1 MDRPGRLVDYLIKS
15 LHQVGV
21 RHIFGVGGANIE
33 DVYDA
38 VHHCGEQVHA
48 VVAKHEFS
56 AAAMADGYSRVTGRL
71 AVAVSTSGAGA
82 MNLVPGIAEAYASRV
97 PLLAIVGQPPRPLEG
112 RGAFQ
117 DTSGLAGSFDAYDL
131 FSAISRYCRRVED
144 PAEIAVALA
153 DAITA
158 TRALPGGPA
167 VLLLPK
173 DVQQAPVAGLPSIGD
188 LLAARRTTVR
198 ASAAR
203 DRAADRLVEL
213 AGEPVLVIA
222 GDEVARRGARAE
234 LAEFAALLDARVAVV
249 PDGKDVFPNHD
260 PRFVG
265 VAGVIGHPSVT
276 DALRSAR
283 LCVLVGTRLPVMA
296 RGGLDALL
304 AGTELICFGSEPAFP
319 DPAALHV
326 DGDLRAELRAAVT
339 RLRAVR
345 PAAAPPARPDLRF
358 LSVPPFDGA
367 GVLRLREAVDAIDG
381 AVPAGATVVADAGN
395 AAASVIHYL
404 ATPRDGR
411 FVVALGMGGMG
422 HSLGAG
428 IGAAFA
434 TGRRSYVVVGDG
446 GFLMHGMEVH
456 TAVEHDLP
464 VTFVVVNNNAHGMC
478 VTREQL
484 YYADAYTFNEFRPT
498 DLAAGIGGMF
508 PTLPVTHARTPD
520 ELRQALAEHRESRSP
535 AVVCIDVSPRE
546 IPPFVPFLNHLE
558 QTVSP
563 QGATHDQPVAVG

>member
-1 MDRPGRLVDYLIKS
+1 MDRPGRLVDYLITS

-33 DVYDA
+33 DLYDA
-38 VHHCGEQVHA
+38 VHHCGEQVTA

-56 AAAMADGYSRVTGRL
+56 AAAMADGYARATGRL
-71 AVAVSTSGAGA
+71 AVAVSTSGGGA
-82 MNLVPGIAEAYASRV
+82 MNLVPGVAEAYASRV

-112 RGAFQ
+112 QGAFQ
-117 DTSGLAGSFDAYDL
+117 DTSGLAGSFDAYRL
-131 FSAISRYCRRVED
+131 FSSISRYCRRIDD
-144 PAEIAVALA
+144 PADIAAALA
-153 DAITA
+153 DALTA

-173 DVQQAPVAGLPSIGD
+173 DVQQAVVEGLPPID
-188 LLAARRTTVR
+188 ELLAERRISVT
-198 ASAAR
+198 AAAAR
-203 DRAADRLVEL
+203 DRAGDRLAEL
-213 AGEPVLVIA
+213 VGESVLVIA

-234 LAEFAALLDARVAVV
+234 LAEFAAALDARVAVV
-249 PDGKDVFPNHD
+249 PDGKDVYPNDD

-276 DALRSAR
+276 DALRGAR

-304 AGTELICFGSEPAFP
+304 TGTELICFGAEPAY
-319 DPAALHV
+319 AAHALHV
-326 DGDLRAELRAAVT
+326 DGDLRAELRAAVD
-339 RLRAVR
+339 RLRAHR
-345 PAAAPPARPDLRF
+345 PTPPAPTRPDLRF
-358 LSVPPFDGA
+358 LSVPPFEGE
-367 GVLRLREAVDAIDG
+367 GVLRLREAVDAIDA
-381 AVPAGATVVADAGN
+381 AVPDGATVVADAGN
-395 AAASVIHYL
+395 SAASVIHYL

-411 FVVALGMGGMG
+411 FIVALGMGGMG

-428 IGAAFA
+428 IGAAFG
-434 TGRRSYVVVGDG
+434 TGRRSFVVIGDG
-446 GFLMHGMEVH
+446 GFLMHGMEIH

-484 YYADAYTFNEFRPT
+484 YYEDAYTFNEFRPT
-498 DLAAGIGGMF
+498 DLAAGIRGMF
-508 PTLPVTHARTPD
+508 PGLPVTHARTPD
-520 ELRQALAEHRESRSP
+520 ELRQALTDQVATRSP

-546 IPPFVPFLNHLE
+546 IPPFVPFLNHLD

-563 QGATHDQPVAVG
+563 QGAPHEPVVAVG

>member
-1 MDRPGRLVDYLIKS
+1 MDRPYRVVDYLIRS

-33 DVYDA
+33 DLYDA
-38 VHHCGEQVHA
+38 AHHCDGTVRA

-56 AAAMADGYSRVTGRL
+56 AAAMADGYARTTGRL

-82 MNLVPGIAEAYASRV
+82 MNLVPGVAEAYASRV
-97 PLLAIVGQPPRPLEG
+97 PLLAVVGQPPRSLEG

-117 DTSGLAGSFDAYDL
+117 DTSGLAGSFDAYRL
-131 FSAISRYCRRVED
+131 FSTISRYCARVDD
-144 PAEIAVALA
+144 PADVAPALA
-153 DAITA
+153 DALTA

-173 DVQQAPVAGLPSIGD
+173 DVQQAVLTDPPPID
-188 LLAARRTTVR
+188 ELLAARRTPVA
-198 ASAAR
+198 ASATR
-203 DRAADRLVEL
+203 ERAADRLAEL

-234 LAEFAALLDARVAVV
+234 LAEFVAALDARVAVV
-249 PDGKDVFPNHD
+249 PDGKDVFDNHD
-260 PRFVG
+260 SRFVG

-276 DALRSAR
+276 DALRRAR

-304 AGTELICFGSEPAFP
+304 AGTELVCFGAEPAFP
-319 DPAALHV
+319 DPDALHV
-326 DGDLRAELRAAVT
+326 DGDLRAELRAVT
-339 RLRAVR
+339 VRLRAAR
-345 PAAAPPARPDLRF
+345 PAPSPPVRPDLRF
-358 LSVPPFDGA
+358 LAVPPFEGE
-367 GVLRLREAVDAIDG
+367 GMRLRDAVEAIGA
-381 AVPAGATVVADAGN
+381 AVPDGATVIADAGN
-395 AAASVIHYL
+395 AAAGVIHWV

-428 IGAAFA
+428 IGAALG
-434 TGRRSYVVVGDG
+434 TGERSYVVIGDG
-446 GFLMHGMEVH
+446 GFLMHGMEIH

-484 YYADAYTFNEFRPT
+484 YYDDAYTFNEFRPT
-498 DLAAGIGGMF
+498 DLAGGIRGMF

-520 ELRQALAEHRESRSP
+520 ELRQALVAHGSTRSP
-535 AVVCIDVSPRE
+535 AVVCVDVSPRE
-546 IPPFVPFLNHLE
+546 IPPFVPFLNHLD
-558 QTVSP
+558 TVSP
-563 QGATHDQPVAVG
+563 QGAPHDQPVVAVG